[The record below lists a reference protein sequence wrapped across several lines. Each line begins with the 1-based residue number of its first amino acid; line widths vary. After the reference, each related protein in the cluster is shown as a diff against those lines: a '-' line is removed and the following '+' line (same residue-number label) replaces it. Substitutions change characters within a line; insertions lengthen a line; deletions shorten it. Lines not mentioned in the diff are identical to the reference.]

1 VPKGVEG
8 QQLANSGTAQGL
20 SNQLTANAA
29 NVFGGLEPTL
39 QARASTPMGYTPAQ
53 KASINTAA
61 QQSAGGSTADA
72 VGQGG
77 LYAARTRNAGAGQA
91 AIGAANRAAGSNL
104 SRNAVNTEVQ
114 NANLGQQNQRAAL
127 GGLQG
132 LYGTELS
139 GGENALGLSNQALQG
154 ADQSAANNPW
164 MKILQSSLGA
174 AGQAATNP
182 NLFQ

>member
-1 VPKGVEG
+1 MPKGVEK

-20 SNQLTANAA
+20 SNQLTANAG
-29 NVFGGLEPTL
+29 NVYGSLEPAL
-39 QARASTPMGYTPAQ
+39 AARAATPMGYTPSQ

-61 QQSAGGSTADA
+61 QQSAGGSTAGA

-91 AIGAANRAAGSNL
+91 AIGASNRAAGSNL
-104 SRNAVNTEVQ
+104 SRNAVDTEVQ
-114 NANLGQQNQRAAL
+114 SANLGQQNQRAAL

-154 ADQSAANNPW
+154 ANQSAANNPW
-164 MKILQSSLGA
+164 MKLLLQGIQSGGQVGA
-174 AGQAATNP
+174 AQVGGG
-182 NLFQ
+182 

>member
-1 VPKGVEG
+1 MPKGVEG
-8 QQLANSGTAQGL
+8 QQLANAGAGQNL

-29 NVFGGLEPTL
+29 NVYGGLEPQL
-39 QARASTPMGYTPAQ
+39 AARAATPMGYTPAQ

-61 QQSAGGSTADA
+61 QQSAGGSTAGA

-91 AIGAANRAAGSNL
+91 AIGSANRAAGSNL

-114 NANLGQQNQRAAL
+114 SANLGQQNQRAAL

-132 LYGTELS
+132 LYGTQLS
-139 GGENALGLSNQALQG
+139 SGENALGLSNQALQG

-164 MKILQSSLGA
+164 LKILQSSIGA

-182 NLFQ
+182 GLYS

>member
-1 VPKGVEG
+1 MPKGVEKD
-8 QQLANSGTAQGL
+8 QLANSGTAGNL
-20 SNQLTANAA
+20 SNQLTTNAA
-29 NVFGGLEPTL
+29 NVYGGLEPTL
-39 QARASTPMGYTPAQ
+39 AARAATPMGYTPGQ

-61 QQSAGGSTADA
+61 QQSAGGSTAGA

-91 AIGAANRAAGSNL
+91 AIGASNRAAGSNL

-114 NANLGQQNQRAAL
+114 SANLGQQNQRAAL
-127 GGLQG
+127 GGLQS
-132 LYGTELS
+132 LNSTELS

-164 MKILQSSLGA
+164 MKLLQSGIAAGGQAGA
-174 AGQAATNP
+174 AALGG
-182 NLFQ
+182 